1 MFYITSQAI
10 LFFVTGVA
18 VYVRNGYKDTST
30 FFPGVLRIIERRVE
44 MNDTPQKSWLWP
56 VVAAILS
63 LGLILSSYIAANAL
77 VKIKTSANTI
87 TVTGSAKKQIKSDL
101 IVWQGSFSSR
111 SPQLETAYTQLEASQ
126 KKVKAYLL
134 SKGVPAKSIVF
145 QSINTNINY
154 SLLPNGQMSNQIESY
169 SLYQQVEIR
178 SKDVDKIT
186 ELSREAT
193 DLINQG
199 VEFQSMPPQ
208 YFYTKIADLKVEMLS
223 LATKDAMSRAEQIAS
238 NAGSKVGPLRF
249 AKMGVFQIT
258 PLYSNDTSDYG
269 INDTSSLDKEI
280 TAVVTAQFEIQ

>member
-1 MFYITSQAI
+1 
-10 LFFVTGVA
+10 
-18 VYVRNGYKDTST
+18 
-30 FFPGVLRIIERRVE
+30 
-44 MNDTPQKSWLWP
+44 MNDTPNKSWLWP

-126 KKVKAYLL
+126 KKVKTYLL
-134 SKGVPAKSIVF
+134 SKGVPAKNIVF
-145 QSINTNINY
+145 QSISTNINY

-178 SKDVDKIT
+178 SKNVDKIT

-223 LATKDAMSRAEQIAS
+223 LATKDAMSRAEQIAT

-280 TAVVTAQFEIQ
+280 TAVVTTQFEIQ